1 MENNNIHQRYR
12 PVTPPTEC
20 GTSHPVIK
28 MITSVPEPIPQS
40 RIVKPYS
47 IRDGSPTTL
56 QLLLTHHASKINIDR
71 NELVFLTRK
80 ATHIRNMSDVDTYSV
95 RDNMSGLELLSHL
108 GLDNTLYCYN
118 RRDLSQ
124 RISERISQ
132 QNWLITLCEDNS
144 QISAT
149 FDHAERILEERQ
161 DREYFQQSNTH
172 CKARPYVHGSQVYAF
187 MRTEEFAQL
196 MNETN
201 EEGYS
206 YSDWIEGILQRHP
219 HRKEELEMG
228 RTEEEFANGLTYN
241 LDPQFNLDLKNEEED
256 SDGDDG
262 ASVDSKDKGS
272 NGPHRT
278 SCGRGRDANMS
289 SCPRC
294 GHEPSPSRSPAM

>member
-1 MENNNIHQRYR
+1 MENNNVRQRYR
-12 PVTPPTEC
+12 SVTPPTEC

-28 MITSVPEPIPQS
+28 MITSVPDPIPQS

-71 NELVFLTRK
+71 NELVFLTRR
-80 ATHIRNMSDVDTYSV
+80 ATHIRNMSDMDTYSV

-118 RRDLSQ
+118 RRDLSR

-144 QISAT
+144 QISNA
-149 FDHAERILEERQ
+149 FDYAEQILEERQ
-161 DREYFQQSNTH
+161 DREYFQQSNRH
-172 CKARPYVHGSQVYAF
+172 SKARPYIHESQVYAF

-196 MNETN
+196 MNDTN

-206 YSDWIEGILQRHP
+206 YSDWVEGILQRHP

-228 RTEEEFANGLTYN
+228 NTEEEFANGLTYN

-262 ASVDSKDKGS
+262 ASVDSKDNRS
-272 NGPHRT
+272 NGPHSAPHGT
-278 SCGRGRDANMS
+278 GRDANMS
-289 SCPRC
+289 SCPHC
-294 GHEPSPSRSPAM
+294 GREPTPSRSPAL